1 LTASPLCVNVVA
13 KQLKDAQM
21 DYEDTDRLNA
31 EILRWLET
39 ADANPRIRDLILKGM
54 WVEKK
59 ERKGANKLSEKDM
72 LNAKRFKSIQRN
84 NTSGVRG
91 VYFNKNH
98 KKWEARINDGKK
110 RVRLGSFAT
119 IDEARD
125 ARIRAERELWGKNAG

>member
-1 LTASPLCVNVVA
+1 MNTR
-13 KQLKDAQM
+13 LKDDQM
-21 DYEDTDRLNA
+21 DCEDTDRLDA
-31 EILRWLET
+31 EISKWLGLET
-39 ADANPRIRDLILKGM
+39 EDYNPRIRDLILKGM
-54 WVEKK
+54 RAEKK

-72 LNAKRFKSIQRN
+72 LNAKRFKSMQHN

-91 VYFNKNH
+91 VCFNKNH

-125 ARIRAERELWGKNAG
+125 ARIKAERELWGENAG